1 MLATVQ
7 RVSKAEVVINDRK
20 YSSIKD
26 GILIFVC
33 IEEKD
38 VSETTK
44 EMAHK
49 IFNFKMLDGPNGITS
64 ASLKDLEEEILII
77 SQFTLAAIQIREI
90 NQASIK
96 QQSQMMLNCCMI
108 NLLVNLKS
116 FLIKSLK
123 VNLGPLWK
131 FLWSIKDQLHL
142 TLISK

>member
-7 RVSKAEVVINDRK
+7 RVSEAEVVIDDTK

-26 GILIFVC
+26 GVLIFVC

-77 SQFTLAAIQIREI
+77 SQFTLAAIT
-90 NQASIK
+90 NKGNKPSFHKAAK
-96 QQSQMMLNCCMI
+96 PDDAK
-108 NLLVNLKS
+108 LLYDKFIAEFKELSNKVSEGKFGAFMEVSMVNK
-116 FLIKSLK
+116 
-123 VNLGPLWK
+123 GPVT
-131 FLWSIKDQLHL
+131 FNFNI
-142 TLISK
+142 

>member
-77 SQFTLAAIQIREI
+77 SQFTLAAIT
-90 NQASIK
+90 NKGNKPSFHKAAK
-96 QQSQMMLNCCMI
+96 PDDAK
-108 NLLVNLKS
+108 LLYDKFIAEFKELSNKVSEGKFGAYMEVSMVNK
-116 FLIKSLK
+116 
-123 VNLGPLWK
+123 GPVT
-131 FLWSIKDQLHL
+131 FNFNI
-142 TLISK
+142 

>member
-7 RVSKAEVVINDRK
+7 RVSKAEVVINDKK

-77 SQFTLAAIQIREI
+77 SQFTLAAIT
-90 NQASIK
+90 NKGNKPSFHKAAK
-96 QQSQMMLNCCMI
+96 PDDAK
-108 NLLVNLKS
+108 LLYDKFIAEFKELSNKVSEGKFGAFMEVSMVNK
-116 FLIKSLK
+116 
-123 VNLGPLWK
+123 GPVT
-131 FLWSIKDQLHL
+131 FNFNI
-142 TLISK
+142 

>member
-1 MLATVQ
+1 LLATVQ

-64 ASLKDLEEEILII
+64 ASLKDLEEEILIV
-77 SQFTLAAIQIREI
+77 SQFTLAAIT
-90 NQASIK
+90 NKGNKPSFHKAAK
-96 QQSQMMLNCCMI
+96 PDDAK
-108 NLLVNLKS
+108 LLYDKFIAEFKELSNKVSEGKFGAFMEVSMVNK
-116 FLIKSLK
+116 
-123 VNLGPLWK
+123 GPVT
-131 FLWSIKDQLHL
+131 FNFNI
-142 TLISK
+142 

>member
-64 ASLKDLEEEILII
+64 ASLKDLEEEILIV
-77 SQFTLAAIQIREI
+77 SQFTLAAIT
-90 NQASIK
+90 NKGNKPSFHKAAK
-96 QQSQMMLNCCMI
+96 PDDAK
-108 NLLVNLKS
+108 LLYDKFIAEFKELSNKVSEGKFGAFMEVSMVNK
-116 FLIKSLK
+116 
-123 VNLGPLWK
+123 GPVT
-131 FLWSIKDQLHL
+131 FNFNI
-142 TLISK
+142 

>member
-38 VSETTK
+38 VSQTTK

-77 SQFTLAAIQIREI
+77 SQFTLAAIT
-90 NQASIK
+90 NKGNKPSFHKAAK
-96 QQSQMMLNCCMI
+96 PDDAK
-108 NLLVNLKS
+108 LLYDKFIAEFKELSNKVSEGKFGAFMEVSMVNK
-116 FLIKSLK
+116 
-123 VNLGPLWK
+123 GPVT
-131 FLWSIKDQLHL
+131 FNFNI
-142 TLISK
+142 

>member
-7 RVSKAEVVINDRK
+7 RVSEAEVVINDRK

-49 IFNFKMLDGPNGITS
+49 IFNFKMLDGITS

-77 SQFTLAAIQIREI
+77 SQFTLAAITNKGNKPSFHKSAKPDDAKLLYDKFIAEFKELS
-90 NQASIK
+90 NKVSEGKFGAFMEVS
-96 QQSQMMLNCCMI
+96 MI
-108 NLLVNLKS
+108 NK
-116 FLIKSLK
+116 
-123 VNLGPLWK
+123 GPVT
-131 FLWSIKDQLHL
+131 FNFNI
-142 TLISK
+142 

>member
-20 YSSIKD
+20 YSSIKN

-38 VSETTK
+38 VSETAK

-77 SQFTLAAIQIREI
+77 SQFTLAAIT
-90 NQASIK
+90 NKGNKPSFHKAAK
-96 QQSQMMLNCCMI
+96 PDDAK
-108 NLLVNLKS
+108 LLYDKFIAEFKELSNKVSEGKFGAFMEVSMVNK
-116 FLIKSLK
+116 
-123 VNLGPLWK
+123 GPVT
-131 FLWSIKDQLHL
+131 FNFNI
-142 TLISK
+142 

>member
-1 MLATVQ
+1 LLATVQ

-64 ASLKDLEEEILII
+64 ASIKDLEEEILII
-77 SQFTLAAIQIREI
+77 SQFTLAAIT
-90 NQASIK
+90 NKGNKPSFHKAAK
-96 QQSQMMLNCCMI
+96 PDDAK
-108 NLLVNLKS
+108 LLYDKFIAEFKELSNKVSEGKFGAFMEVSMVNK
-116 FLIKSLK
+116 
-123 VNLGPLWK
+123 GPVT
-131 FLWSIKDQLHL
+131 FNFNI
-142 TLISK
+142 

>member
-64 ASLKDLEEEILII
+64 ASIKDLEEEILII
-77 SQFTLAAIQIREI
+77 SQFTLAAIT
-90 NQASIK
+90 NKGNKPSFHKAAK
-96 QQSQMMLNCCMI
+96 PDDAK
-108 NLLVNLKS
+108 LLYDKFIAEFKELSNKVSEGKFGAFMEVSMVNK
-116 FLIKSLK
+116 
-123 VNLGPLWK
+123 GPVT
-131 FLWSIKDQLHL
+131 FNFNI
-142 TLISK
+142 

>member
-77 SQFTLAAIQIREI
+77 SQFTLAAIT
-90 NQASIK
+90 NKGNKPSFHKAAK
-96 QQSQMMLNCCMI
+96 PDDAK
-108 NLLVNLKS
+108 LLYDKFIVEFKELSNKVSEGKFGAYMEVSMVNK
-116 FLIKSLK
+116 
-123 VNLGPLWK
+123 GPVT
-131 FLWSIKDQLHL
+131 FNFNI
-142 TLISK
+142 

>member
-49 IFNFKMLDGPNGITS
+49 IFNFKMLDGPNGIIS
-64 ASLKDLEEEILII
+64 VSLKDLEEEILIV
-77 SQFTLAAIQIREI
+77 SQFTLAAIT
-90 NQASIK
+90 NKGNKPSFHKAAK
-96 QQSQMMLNCCMI
+96 PDDAK
-108 NLLVNLKS
+108 LLYDKFIAEFKELSNKVSEGKFGAFMEVSMVNK
-116 FLIKSLK
+116 
-123 VNLGPLWK
+123 GPVT
-131 FLWSIKDQLHL
+131 FNFNI
-142 TLISK
+142 

>member
-77 SQFTLAAIQIREI
+77 SQFTLAAIT
-90 NQASIK
+90 NKGNKPSFHKAAK
-96 QQSQMMLNCCMI
+96 PDDAK
-108 NLLVNLKS
+108 LLYDKFIAEFKELSNKVSEGEFGAFMEVSMVNK
-116 FLIKSLK
+116 
-123 VNLGPLWK
+123 GPVT
-131 FLWSIKDQLHL
+131 FNFNI
-142 TLISK
+142 